1 MNDTRANKNRDKNQH
16 IQVFVRVRPINN
28 SERTQKSVSVVDVP
42 SSKDVVVRERP
53 QDKISKK
60 FSFDRVFGPSSK
72 QIDVYNAVVHPLLDE
87 VLAGYNCTVFAYGQ
101 TGTGKTFTMEGY
113 SNDPGLQWQSD
124 TSAGI
129 IPRALSHLF
138 DEIRTID
145 AQEYSVRVSFLE
157 LYNEE
162 LFDLL
167 SPNDD
172 ASKIR
177 LYEDASKKGAVI
189 IHGLEEVTV
198 HNKSEVYKILE
209 RGSEKRQT
217 AATLMNAHSSRSH
230 TVFSITVHIRENTV
244 EGEELMKTGKLN
256 LVDLA
261 GSENIGRSGAV
272 DRRAREAGS
281 INQSL
286 LTLGRVIT
294 ALVERAPH
302 IPYRES
308 KLTRLLQESLGGRTK
323 TSIIA
328 TISPASVNLDE
339 TLSTLDYAHRAK
351 NITNRPE
358 INQKL
363 SKKALL
369 KEYTEEI
376 ERLRRDLAATRE
388 RNGVYLA
395 HENYTEMQ
403 TQIEYQGKEIEEK
416 INHIKALEETMQSKE
431 KLFDEVQCEL
441 KTQSNILYQTKDQL
455 DHTKN
460 VLNTTK
466 TVLKETELDREVQ
479 KHLVQKH
486 AVTEKVLLT
495 QAQALLEVAD
505 TASTDTHKLHDKIIR
520 KTRVEEEN
528 ENLGQQFRK
537 NIAKRFENIEQDLS
551 LYAQELVQFHLSMK
565 DQVGNQTAAYK
576 RGIDKTIH
584 HISNELV
591 QQESNTTSKLT
602 EDVNESYDYYYK
614 WITMQLQN
622 TSGMA
627 ESEHGRLHNIS
638 AKLASGLSE
647 IVDNKIAENLRSVND
662 EISSKLENLKA
673 FVKESLDAVS
683 NQFSVERDRLTKD
696 LEDLKKVNQT
706 CVENQNKI
714 QENRR
719 TFEKI
724 FEEAWNQYKSI
735 NKSDEENQKAT
746 FCSLEKMDGMF
757 DHINNHNMTR
767 CKQNI
772 DRERTFGKKTTR
784 DIEVIQKSVSS
795 ELEKNWGLAETTIAQ
810 SKEFAKEIESGLGET
825 RNALSE
831 YRKSLDIN
839 AAELQQRTG
848 KNKSAILSSVQELHK
863 IVMDASVDH
872 VEFMEDQR
880 NKLEMSS
887 MEIGRKLENQS
898 VESTEWNN
906 KMNTELRTT
915 QHQIDKFL
923 VEDLRRDVPTGT
935 TPNRKDFRYPQ
946 KLVATSPHEKII
958 RRFMEN
964 MKSAEESEDEETTLR
979 DETIRNDRGCTPPT
993 TNDKIHSTSTPNSS
1007 SKMHSVSSNNV
1018 YGYSMVKAASTSDIS
1033 VIVRPSLDLTTQ
1045 SESDLQ
1051 IKQNDKENDEEEFI
1065 KPDNKSIKR
1074 ISKIKTA
1081 SRRVLG
1087 SCN

>member
-1 MNDTRANKNRDKNQH
+1 MNDTRANRKDKNQN

-28 SERTQKSVSVVDVP
+28 SEKAQKSALVVDVP
-42 SSKDVVVRERP
+42 SNRDVVVRERP

-72 QIDVYNAVVHPLLDE
+72 QIDVYNAVVCPLLDE

-138 DEIRTID
+138 DEIRTLD

-209 RGSEKRQT
+209 KGSEKRQT
-217 AATLMNAHSSRSH
+217 AATLMNAQSSRSH
-230 TVFSITVHIRENTV
+230 TVFSITVHIKENTV
-244 EGEELMKTGKLN
+244 DGEELMKTGKLN

-272 DRRAREAGS
+272 ERRAREAGN

-328 TISPASVNLDE
+328 TVSPASINLDE

-395 HENYTEMQ
+395 QDNFNEMQ
-403 TQIEYQGKEIEEK
+403 SQIEYQGKEIEDK
-416 INHIKALEETMQSKE
+416 INHIKAVEEAMQIKE
-431 KLFDEVQCEL
+431 KLFDELQIQFKE
-441 KTQSNILYQTKDQL
+441 KTEDLYR
-455 DHTKN
+455 TKN
-460 VLNTTK
+460 DLNTTK
-466 TVLKETELDREVQ
+466 CVLKETELDRDVQ
-479 KHLVQKH
+479 KHLVDKH
-486 AVTEKVLLT
+486 AVTERVLSK
-495 QAQALLEVAD
+495 QAQALLKVAETATND
-505 TASTDTHKLHDKIIR
+505 TYKLHDKINR
-520 KTRVEEEN
+520 KKRVEEEN
-528 ENLGQQFRK
+528 DNLGQQFRK
-537 NIAKRFENIEQDLS
+537 NISQRFETIEQDLS
-551 LYAQELVQFHLSMK
+551 FYAQELVQFHLSMK
-565 DQVGNQTAAYK
+565 EQVGFQTAAYN

-584 HISNELV
+584 HISEELT
-591 QQESNTTSKLT
+591 QQEGNINRKVT
-602 EDVNESYDYYYK
+602 EDVNESYDYYYD
-614 WITMQLQN
+614 WIKSQLQE
-622 TSGMA
+622 SSAMA
-627 ESEHGRLHNIS
+627 NKECDRLHQIS
-638 AKLASGLSE
+638 TKLASGISNL
-647 IVDNKIAENLRSVND
+647 VNNKIAENLRSLNE
-662 EISSKLENLKA
+662 EISSKLKNYKT
-673 FVKESLDAVS
+673 FVKESLSQVS
-683 NQFSVERDRLTKD
+683 NEFLEEHDRLAK
-696 LEDLKKVNQT
+696 EIENLKTINQS
-706 CVENQNKI
+706 CRENQNKI
-714 QENRR
+714 QQNRK

-724 FEEAWNQYKSI
+724 FEDAWLQYQTIK
-735 NKSDEENQKAT
+735 KSDEENQSAT
-746 FCSLEKMDGMF
+746 FHSLQEVDDKYDSLS
-757 DHINNHNMTR
+757 NHNTSKR
-767 CKQNI
+767 KNNI
-772 DRERTFGKKTTR
+772 DRDKLLINKTGK
-784 DIEVIQKSVSS
+784 DMEHIQTSITSG
-795 ELEKNWGLAETTIAQ
+795 LEKNWSIADKTIVQ
-810 SKEFAKEIESGLGET
+810 SKEFVNKMKSDLEESKNTIKE
-825 RNALSE
+825 
-831 YRKSLDIN
+831 YQKSVTN
-839 AAELQQRTG
+839 TTGELQQRTV
-848 KNKSAILSSVQELHK
+848 KDKSAILSSVQDLHK
-863 IVMDASVDH
+863 LVTDASVDH
-872 VEFMEDQR
+872 VEFMEDER
-880 NKLEMSS
+880 NKAMVSS
-887 MEIGRKLENQS
+887 AEIGRKLDTES
-898 VESTEWNN
+898 VGFSEWNN
-906 KMNTELRTT
+906 RITTELRTT
-915 QHQIDKFL
+915 KHQIDKFL
-923 VEDLRRDVPTGT
+923 VEDLRHDVPTGT
-935 TPNRKDFRYPQ
+935 TPVRREFRFPQ
-946 KLVATSPHEKII
+946 TLVATSPHERIVK
-958 RRFMEN
+958 RFIDRAH
-964 MKSAEESEDEETTLR
+964 SGEESEGEDK
-979 DETIRNDRGCTPPT
+979 TIIAGDSSPVRN
-993 TNDKIHSTSTPNSS
+993 NVHSTSTPNSTA
-1007 SKMHSVSSNNV
+1007 KRYICNGKDV
-1018 YGYSMVKAASTSDIS
+1018 GYPMVKAASASDIS
-1033 VIVRPSLDLTTQ
+1033 IIARPFNDLISQ
-1045 SESDLQ
+1045 SVSDLP
-1051 IKQNDKENDEEEFI
+1051 IKQNDKENDDDEI
-1065 KPDNKSIKR
+1065 TKSNNLKIKR
-1074 ISKIKTA
+1074 LSKLKA
-1081 SRRVLG
+1081 VSRRVLG